1 MASLEF
7 FEEPKLLFRY
17 DQGMEDPRDGLSLFG
32 PLDKGKPHGLRAGVV
47 GTREGLRRFRDYV
60 KRIQLPIV
68 SDARHRNR
76 PVFPGFEAI
85 YGIPWNP
92 VPHLEREI
100 NETELLKRVNLDDR
114 HIRVFQTVDLFAG
127 EILDAHGK
135 DDEKADVWFL
145 VVPDILYQNCR
156 PRSFVGKF
164 DQVKAEGKI
173 GLRTAKK
180 LRVQPDL
187 FSEQN
192 AKVTPYLH
200 DPDFH
205 NQIKARLLQD
215 KIPTQLL
222 RESTIAFREF
232 KTDKGELEND
242 LTVLESEIAWN
253 ISSAVFYKAGGK
265 PWKLRSIRPGV
276 CYIGLVFKRIDRDP
290 DPKTACCAAQI
301 FLDSGD
307 GVVFKGDVGPWYNPE
322 RGNFHL
328 SNQEAAKQLISTAIE
343 TYKRDHD
350 NQPPQELFIHGK
362 TRFNDVEWAGF
373 QSAGGKDTAVVGIR
387 ITSDP
392 DLRVYHNSKTPILRG
407 MAWIQNPKLAFLW
420 TRGFIPRLKTY
431 PGREVPR
438 PLRVE
443 LNRGEAEM
451 GTVLK
456 DILALTK
463 LNYNSCHF
471 ADGVPVTLRFADAV
485 GEILVSGP
493 PTDNPPLPFK
503 YYI

>member
-1 MASLEF
+1 
-7 FEEPKLLFRY
+7 
-17 DQGMEDPRDGLSLFG
+17 
-32 PLDKGKPHGLRAGVV
+32 
-47 GTREGLRRFRDYV
+47 
-60 KRIQLPIV
+60 
-68 SDARHRNR
+68 
-76 PVFPGFEAI
+76 
-85 YGIPWNP
+85 
-92 VPHLEREI
+92 LERVIDEK
-100 NETELLKRVNLDDR
+100 ELLKRVNMDDR
-114 HIRVFQTVDLFAG
+114 HIRVFQTVELYAT
-127 EILDAHGK
+127 EILDAHSK
-135 DDEKADVWFL
+135 DDEKADVWF
-145 VVPDILYQNCR
+145 VIVPDIIHKNCR
-156 PRSFVGKF
+156 PRSFVNKAA
-164 DQVKAEGKI
+164 KIEAEGKI
-173 GLRTAKK
+173 GIRAAKQ

-187 FSEQN
+187 FTEQN
-192 AKVTPYLH
+192 NKITPYLH

-242 LTVLESEIAWN
+242 LSILESEIAWN

-276 CYIGLVFKRIDRDP
+276 CYIGLVFKGIERDP
-290 DPKTACCAAQI
+290 NPKTACCAAQM

-322 RGNFHL
+322 RGNYHL
-328 SNQEAAKQLISTAIE
+328 TNSESAEQLISIAID
-343 TYKRDHD
+343 TYKRDHN
-350 NQPPQELFIHGK
+350 NQPPKELFIHGK
-362 TRFNDVEWAGF
+362 TRFNDVEWTGF
-373 QSAGGKDTAVVGIR
+373 QKAGDKDTTVVGIR
-387 ITSDP
+387 ITSDA

-407 MAWIQNPKLAFLW
+407 MAWIQNPKLAYLW
-420 TRGFIPRLKTY
+420 TRGYIPRLQTY

-443 LNRGEAEM
+443 ISRGEADIKV
-451 GTVLK
+451 VLK

-463 LNYNSCHF
+463 LNYNSCRF

-493 PTDNPPLPFK
+493 RKDDPPLPFK